1 MSILTII
8 NSSAITITIPNQ
20 TIPIDNITCVPSGG
34 DSPTNYS
41 NYCTGNKPFNIS
53 TLTGVTNGYIKMIVD
68 EGTGDIGLQKEIGG
82 ALVLNEVIPINEN
95 LEATFAGLGSSP
107 PEAYPWG
114 YLPNITPIT
123 YTFQYS
129 QNGIN
134 QWTNFNLTVG

>member
-1 MSILTII
+1 MATLTII
-8 NSSAITITIPNQ
+8 NTSVITITNQ
-20 TIPIDNITCVPSGG
+20 TISIDNITCVPYGG

-53 TLTGVTNGYIKMIVD
+53 TLTGVANGYIKMIVD
-68 EGTGDIGLQKEIGG
+68 VGTGDIGLQKEIGG
-82 ALVLNEVIPINEN
+82 SLVLNEVIPITEN
-95 LEATFAGLGSSP
+95 LEATFAGLGSNP

-114 YLPNITPIT
+114 LLPNITPIT

-134 QWTNFNLTVG
+134 GWTNFNLVVD

>member
-8 NSSAITITIPNQ
+8 NNSVITITIPNQ
-20 TIPIDNITCVPSGG
+20 TIYIDNITCSLYGG

-68 EGTGDIGLQKEIGG
+68 VGTGDIGLQKEIGG
-82 ALVLNEVIPINEN
+82 ALVLNEVISINEN

-114 YLPNITPIT
+114 YPPNITSIT

-134 QWTNFNLTVG
+134 GWTNFNLTVD

>member
-8 NSSAITITIPNQ
+8 NSSAITITNQ
-20 TIPIDNITCVPSGG
+20 TISIDNITCVSPGG

-53 TLTGVTNGYIKMIVD
+53 TLTGVANGYIKMIVD
-68 EGTGDIGLQKEIGG
+68 VGTDDIGLQKEIGG
-82 ALVLNEVIPINEN
+82 ALVLNEVIPITYN

-107 PEAYPWG
+107 PEGYPWG
-114 YLPNITPIT
+114 YPPDITPIT

-134 QWTNFNLTVG
+134 QWTNFYLTVG

>member
-8 NSSAITITIPNQ
+8 NSSIITITIPNQ
-20 TIPIDNITCVPSGG
+20 TIYIDNITCSSYGG

-68 EGTGDIGLQKEIGG
+68 AGTGDTGLQKEIGG

-95 LEATFAGLGSSP
+95 LEATFAGAGSNP

-114 YLPNITPIT
+114 YPPNITPIT

-134 QWTNFNLTVG
+134 GWTNFNLIVD

>member
-1 MSILTII
+1 MSILTINN
-8 NSSAITITIPNQ
+8 NSVITLTNQ
-20 TIPIDNITCVPSGG
+20 TIYIDNITCVPSGG
-34 DSPTNYS
+34 DNPTNYS

-68 EGTGDIGLQKEIGG
+68 VGTWYIGLQKEIGG
-82 ALVLNEVIPINEN
+82 ALILNEVIPITEN
-95 LEATFAGLGSSP
+95 LEATFAGAGSNP

-114 YLPNITPIT
+114 HLPYITPIT

-134 QWTNFNLTVG
+134 GWTNFNLVVN

>member
-1 MSILTII
+1 MSTLTII
-8 NSSAITITIPNQ
+8 NSSVITITIPNR
-20 TIPIDNITCVPSGG
+20 TIYIDNITCSSSGG
-34 DSPTNYS
+34 DGPTNYS

-68 EGTGDIGLQKEIGG
+68 AGTGDTGLQKEIGG

-95 LEATFAGLGSSP
+95 LEATFAGAGSNP

-114 YLPNITPIT
+114 YPPNITPIT

-134 QWTNFNLTVG
+134 GWTNFNLIVD

>member
-8 NSSAITITIPNQ
+8 NNSVITITIPNQ
-20 TIPIDNITCVPSGG
+20 TIYIDNITCSLYGG

-68 EGTGDIGLQKEIGG
+68 VGTGDIGLQKEIGG
-82 ALVLNEVIPINEN
+82 ALVLNEVISINEN

-114 YLPNITPIT
+114 YPPNITPIT

-134 QWTNFNLTVG
+134 GWTNFNLTVD

>member
-1 MSILTII
+1 MSILTLI
-8 NSSAITITIPNQ
+8 NSSIITTTIPNQ
-20 TIPIDNITCVPSGG
+20 TIYIDNITCSSYGG

-53 TLTGVTNGYIKMIVD
+53 TLTGVTNWYIRMIVD
-68 EGTGDIGLQKEIGG
+68 AGTGDTGLQKEIGG

-95 LEATFAGLGSSP
+95 LEATFAGAGSNP
-107 PEAYPWG
+107 PGAYPWG
-114 YLPNITPIT
+114 YPPNITPIT

-134 QWTNFNLTVG
+134 GWTNFNLIVY